1 MSIKT
6 DEVQAG
12 GFKWFYRQTAINSDQ
27 DISEGVS
34 FRTPAD
40 NSIATQ
46 RTPLLFLH
54 GLPAHSYTWEK
65 LMTLLAAEDIPSF
78 APDWIG
84 SGFSAKPDKRNF
96 AYTPAAYLTAL
107 GEFIAAVKLEKFY
120 LVVQGFLASVGIQY
134 ALQNPEQIAGLII
147 LNTPITGGAKLPWS
161 MKQMTLPV
169 MGDMMT
175 QDPLLVDRHLE
186 KGSGF
191 VIEDKDLDILR
202 KPFLKSSD
210 VGRALMTTLKKLEL
224 DTATPAI
231 EAGLKDWSQP
241 ILIIWGAADTWLD
254 VDEVKKLA
262 AANDEI
268 TLIELPT
275 AKHYP
280 QEHWASEIAKEI
292 VQFFRR
298 KVF

>member
-6 DEVQAG
+6 DKVQVG
-12 GFKWFYRQTAINSDQ
+12 EFQWFYRQTTVGFPAGIFPQETRPEIESD
-27 DISEGVS
+27 
-34 FRTPAD
+34 
-40 NSIATQ
+40 

-54 GLPAHSYTWEK
+54 GLPSHSYTWQK
-65 LMTLLAAEDIPSF
+65 LMSLLAEENIPSI

-96 AYTPAAYLTAL
+96 AYTPAAYLTGL

-147 LNTPITGGAKLPWS
+147 LNTPITSGVKLPWS
-161 MKQMTLPV
+161 MKQMTFPLV
-169 MGDMMT
+169 GDMMT
-175 QDPLLVDRHLE
+175 QDPLLVDRNLE

-191 VIEDKDLDILR
+191 VIEDKDLNILR
-202 KPFLKSSD
+202 KPFLQSSD
-210 VGRALMTTLKKLEL
+210 VGRALMTTLKQLQL
-224 DTATPAI
+224 DTVIPEI
-231 EAGLKDWSQP
+231 EAGLKDWSKP
-241 ILIIWGAADTWLD
+241 TLIIWGSADTWLD
-254 VDEVKKLA
+254 VDDVKKLA
-262 AANDEI
+262 TANSEI
-268 TLIELPT
+268 TLIELST

-280 QEHWASEIAKEI
+280 QEHWASDIAGEI